1 MLINNIYLIN
11 SQTVWKKKPAEFWKI
26 LKSLDDKKMD
36 QNSELKEL
44 FNDIEKTVKHVQ
56 DQGRGKNNNETFKNQ
71 IDEKLQSLE
80 KNICFNPETDD
91 PITIKEIKFVLNKL
105 KNGKAGGPDG
115 IINEVIKYSCNI
127 TLKSVAKLFNLILK
141 SGQYPKRWNKSYMI
155 LLHKS
160 GSKSDP
166 SNYRGISLVNCLS
179 KLFSAILNQRL
190 FTLMTNKYA
199 NNTIW
204 FQREP

>member
-1 MLINNIYLIN
+1 MEKN
-11 SQTVWKKKPAEFWKI
+11 PAEFWKI
-26 LKSLDDKKMD
+26 LKSLDNKILD
-36 QNSELKEL
+36 QNSDLKEL

-56 DQGRGKNNNETFKNQ
+56 DQGRCKNNNETFKNQ

-141 SGQYPKRWNKSYMI
+141 SGHYPKQWNKSYVI

-166 SNYRGISLVNCLS
+166 SNYRGISLV
-179 KLFSAILNQRL
+179 KLLV
-190 FTLMTNKYA
+190 KY
-199 NNTIW
+199 
-204 FQREP
+204 F

>member
-1 MLINNIYLIN
+1 M
-11 SQTVWKKKPAEFWKI
+11 KI
-26 LKSLDDKKMD
+26 LKSLDNKKLD

-56 DQGRGKNNNETFKNQ
+56 DQGRCKNNNETFKNQ

-127 TLKSVAKLFNLILK
+127 TLKLVVKLFNLILK
-141 SGQYPKRWNKSYMI
+141 SGHYPKQWNKSYMI

-160 GSKSDP
+160 GNKSDP
-166 SNYRGISLVNCLS
+166 SNYRD
-179 KLFSAILNQRL
+179 ILLYWVIIICR
-190 FTLMTNKYA
+190 
-199 NNTIW
+199 
-204 FQREP
+204 